1 MQGGLWVVCRSVDGP
16 VGWSVVHDVGVS
28 AFCWSDGRSVN
39 NRPICQRFLSSK
51 TRLPVHTIRIPVL
64 FVGRSVSPSVSGM
77 LVDLPVIWSPSIGLL
92 ATCLPVCFV
101 CRFFSSVT
109 MSACF
114 SVHLPVCVVYYLR
127 YLYRRANARISVAFC
142 VGTSFLFLIVKHVC
156 LLLSVQACKR
166 NASRSCLCSDLVY
179 FLSVYHREVVI
190 VRSPPRGLGTCDRVV
205 CYGFIYKMVF
215 LFCTW
220 HSSLKVLLFH
230 LYATA

>member
-101 CRFFSSVT
+101 CRFFFFCHHVGLFFCPSPRLRRL
-109 MSACF
+109 
-114 SVHLPVCVVYYLR
+114 LP
-127 YLYRRANARISVAFC
+127 S
-142 VGTSFLFLIVKHVC
+142 
-156 LLLSVQACKR
+156 LSVQAGKCTHLG
-166 NASRSCLCSDLVY
+166 SFLCWD
-179 FLSVYHREVVI
+179 FFFIFDREACMPFAI
-190 VRSPPRGLGTCDRVV
+190 
-205 CYGFIYKMVF
+205 
-215 LFCTW
+215 CTG
-220 HSSLKVLLFH
+220 VQ
-230 LYATA
+230 TQRIP